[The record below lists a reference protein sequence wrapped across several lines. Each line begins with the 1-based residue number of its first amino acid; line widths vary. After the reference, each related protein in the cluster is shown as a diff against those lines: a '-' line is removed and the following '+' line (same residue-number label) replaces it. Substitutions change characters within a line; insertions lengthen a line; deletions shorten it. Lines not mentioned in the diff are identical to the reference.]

1 MAFLFG
7 EKGGIIS
14 PFRRICGKLIQ
25 GRVEPG
31 LILSLVIHGLI
42 MLIPVSVMVVQRYE
56 EIELYIMS
64 EERSVIQDHRFV
76 ERKIIEASKISV
88 APQKEKLLREEKE
101 WIKEDE
107 VLQNKD
113 EKPNTE
119 KTEIKEPVIIPAE
132 PPSNPLSI
140 SVSTN
145 PKEAEKPDLN
155 PIPLQSNLSPK
166 TDMQGAVSFSKETVN
181 PPISQTQEV
190 ELGSGEGPKF
200 LRRTL
205 PIYPVMARRMGKE
218 GRVVLRL
225 TIDEKGNLS
234 NVEVIENA
242 GYGFA
247 EAAVEAVRKSSFLP
261 ALKDGKPVA
270 SRAIL
275 PIRFSLRSN

>member
-1 MAFLFG
+1 MI
-7 EKGGIIS
+7 GI
-14 PFRRICGKLIQ
+14 CKKVIQ

-42 MLIPVSVMVVQRYE
+42 MLIPFSVMVVQRYE

-64 EERSVIQDHRFV
+64 EERSVIQDHQTV
-76 ERKIIEASKISV
+76 KKKIDEVSKMIV
-88 APQKEKLLREEKE
+88 APQQEVEIVKEEKQLLTRE
-101 WIKEDE
+101 
-107 VLQNKD
+107 LQKIA
-113 EKPNTE
+113 EKPITE
-119 KTEIKEPVIIPAE
+119 KTDIKEPTIIPTE
-132 PPSNPLSI
+132 LPSIPLSI
-140 SVSTN
+140 SVVTN
-145 PKEAEKPDLN
+145 AKEVELPDKT
-155 PIPLQSNLSPK
+155 PISPQADLSLK
-166 TDMQGAVSFSKETVN
+166 MDVRETVSISKETIYPTV
-181 PPISQTQEV
+181 SQTQVV
-190 ELGSGEGPKF
+190 EFGSVEGPKF

-205 PIYPVMARRMGKE
+205 PIYPMMARRMGKE

-261 ALKDGKPVA
+261 VLKDGKPVA

-275 PIRFSLRSN
+275 PVRFNLRSH